1 MSEFRVFRE
10 LGEAR
15 GVFGPSAV
23 AIGNFDGVHRGH
35 QAVFD
40 RCVEAARRHGCKPS
54 AMTFDPHPPRVLT
67 PDRAP
72 RLLSTV
78 EQRCAWIG
86 ECGIVQVLIVPF
98 TREFSMLSPEEFV
111 CDVLVGCAGVR
122 AVFVGENFHFGHR
135 KAGSSETL
143 RQMAPEH
150 GFYAEIVSGVTL
162 RGRVVSSSEI
172 RSLIERGNVS
182 LAARL
187 LGRAYGLEGG
197 VVAGRGIGSR
207 ETVPTLNL
215 TTPAEV
221 LPARGVYVTRTLD
234 LDSGQCWNSVSN
246 VGVRPTFGAED
257 HITVESFL
265 LESPVQRP
273 ACIRVDFLKRL
284 REERKFPDAATL
296 RAQILRDVARAQAFH
311 RRKARW
317 RQDDAFTS
325 ERAVRY

>member
-1 MSEFRVFRE
+1 VSEFRVFRE

-111 CDVLVGCAGVR
+111 RDVLVGCAGVR

-135 KAGSSETL
+135 KAGS
-143 RQMAPEH
+143 
-150 GFYAEIVSGVTL
+150 
-162 RGRVVSSSEI
+162 VVSSSEI

-311 RRKARW
+311 RRTARW